1 MKGEM
6 KMKKIEQF
14 MWNSKKYLKNHS
26 PTILSGIASVGVIAS
41 TVMAV
46 KATPKALQLLEDAT
60 NEKDDKLSKIEVI
73 RIASPAYIPT
83 AITCLSTII
92 CIFGANAL
100 NRKQQASL
108 MSAYALLN
116 DSFKKYRDAANSVY
130 GDDADSKIRAEVAKT
145 TYISCDGY
153 SIYNPDMD
161 FENEKLLFYDFYSQ
175 RYFNATRT
183 VVLNAQ
189 YHLNR
194 NLSLRGEI
202 SLNEF
207 YEFLGLTSIDGGDD
221 IGWNMDYMMT
231 WYGALWLDFENEYT
245 KIEDG
250 MECFIISTPI
260 EPLPFTAI
268 EEEYVD

>member
-1 MKGEM
+1 
-6 KMKKIEQF
+6 MKKIEQF

-60 NEKDDKLSKIEVI
+60 NKKNDKLSKIEVI
-73 RIASPAYIPT
+73 QIASPAYIPT

-116 DSFKKYRDAANSVY
+116 GSFKKYRDAANIVY

-145 TYISCDGY
+145 TYISCDSSFVHSC

-175 RYFNATRT
+175 RYFNATLPA
-183 VVLNAQ
+183 VLNAQ

-194 NLSLRGEI
+194 NLSLRGKVSI
-202 SLNEF
+202 NEF
-207 YEFLGLTSIDGGDD
+207 YEFLGLTPIDGGDD
-221 IGWNMDYMMT
+221 IGWDMDYMIT
-231 WYGALWLDFENEYT
+231 CYDSLWLDFENEYT

-250 MECFIISTPI
+250 MECFIISTLI
-260 EPLPFTAI
+260 EPLPFATI

>member
-1 MKGEM
+1 
-6 KMKKIEQF
+6 MKKIEQF
-14 MWNSKKYLKNHS
+14 MWNSKKYLRNHS

-83 AITCLSTII
+83 AVTCLSTII

-100 NRKQQASL
+100 NRKQQVSL

-116 DSFKKYRDAANSVY
+116 DSFKNYRDAANSVY
-130 GDDADSKIRAEVAKT
+130 GDDADSKIKAEVAKT
-145 TYISCDGY
+145 TYVSCDGY

-175 RYFNATRT
+175 RYFNATLPA
-183 VVLNAQ
+183 VLNA
-189 YHLNR
+189 
-194 NLSLRGEI
+194 
-202 SLNEF
+202 LNEF
-207 YEFLGLTSIDGGDD
+207 YEFLGVAPIDGGDD

-231 WYGALWLDFENEYT
+231 GCGALWLDFENEYT
-245 KIEDG
+245 KMEDG
-250 MECFIISTPI
+250 MECFIISAII
-260 EPLPFTAI
+260 EPLPFTTI